1 MYKCNFQ
8 NTYFIFMHG
17 PGTPLV
23 LGCRPTAPQ
32 GAAGCEQGNES
43 NAPGMLI
50 SAAPAG
56 GERRPHLLHVP
67 GATATFLGSFTH

>member
-1 MYKCNFQ
+1 MVY
-8 NTYFIFMHG
+8 G
-17 PGTPLV
+17 PPLV
-23 LGCRPTAPQ
+23 LGWGPAAPR

-43 NAPGMLI
+43 DAPGMLI